1 MSSGYTTTTPAYE
14 WMVTTIEQATGME
27 FDGKGATA
35 GGKNVLFRFYCSTTE
50 QVLVYE
56 LGSFYGL
63 YETCLLKM
71 KAQAP

>member
-27 FDGKGATA
+27 YDGKGETA
-35 GGKNVLFRFYCSTTE
+35 DGKSTTFRFYCVTTE
-50 QVLVYE
+50 QVLEYE

-63 YETCLLKM
+63 YESCKLKLE
-71 KAQAP
+71 AQA

>member
-27 FDGKGATA
+27 YDGKGETA
-35 GGKNVLFRFYCSTTE
+35 DRKHITFRFYCTTTE
-50 QVLVYE
+50 QVLEYE

-63 YETCLLKM
+63 YESCKLKLE
-71 KAQAP
+71 AQAP